1 MTYTLTSHWLPAS
14 QYPLKAPYA
23 MTPEGI
29 VVHNTAGTASAREEA
44 AAMIASTAATSFHV
58 VIDEAEAVECI
69 PFARNA
75 WHAGDG
81 AAGYANRHLIGLE
94 IARSMDTASDRF
106 DQAEAN
112 AALYIAHVCR
122 QYGWTSAQ
130 LHQHN
135 WYSSTACPHRT
146 KTHWQTFLTQVDEY
160 IAALESGGVTDA
172 NSGGAGAQ
180 NDGAES
186 AAGANGGG
194 ASEGGA
200 GGANSEGTG
209 AGGTGDAGAQNDG
222 GGSTAGA
229 GDAGTR
235 NDGAEST
242 ASAGASGGGTSG
254 AGGAGEGAGS
264 TAGAN
269 NEGAG
274 EGGAGGANSGG
285 AGEGGAGG
293 ANSGGAGSDAGA
305 GDGGTSGNGGASG
318 GAGSTAGAN
327 GGGASAETAAGTNAD
342 AQTITILCDGH
353 PLILRGRNENGTIYT
368 SLRDLATGLGH
379 TVRWENGMAV
389 VEK

>member
-44 AAMIASTAATSFHV
+44 AAMIESTAATSFHV

-146 KTHWQTFLTQVDEY
+146 KTHWQTFLAQVDEY
-160 IAALESGGVTDA
+160 IAELEHG
-172 NSGGAGAQ
+172 GGAGAQ
-180 NDGAES
+180 N
-186 AAGANGGG
+186 
-194 ASEGGA
+194 EGG
-200 GGANSEGTG
+200 
-209 AGGTGDAGAQNDG
+209 
-222 GGSTAGA
+222 
-229 GDAGTR
+229 
-235 NDGAEST
+235 
-242 ASAGASGGGTSG
+242 
-254 AGGAGEGAGS
+254 
-264 TAGAN
+264 
-269 NEGAG
+269 
-274 EGGAGGANSGG
+274 
-285 AGEGGAGG
+285 
-293 ANSGGAGSDAGA
+293 
-305 GDGGTSGNGGASG
+305 
-318 GAGSTAGAN
+318 GSTAGAN
-327 GGGASAETAAGTNAD
+327 GGDAGSTAGTNDVAP
-342 AQTITILCDGH
+342 AITILCDGQ
-353 PLILRGRNENGTIYT
+353 PLTLRGRNENGTIYT
-368 SLRDLATGLGH
+368 SLRDLATALGH
-379 TVRWENGMAV
+379 TVRWENGIAV

>member
-44 AAMIASTAATSFHV
+44 AAMIESTAATSFHV

-94 IARSMDTASDRF
+94 IARSMDSATTRF
-106 DQAEAN
+106 ELAEAN

-146 KTHWQTFLTQVDEY
+146 KTHWQTFLAQVDEC
-160 IAALESGGVTDA
+160 IAALESG
-172 NSGGAGAQ
+172 
-180 NDGAES
+180 DGA
-186 AAGANGGG
+186 
-194 ASEGGA
+194 
-200 GGANSEGTG
+200 
-209 AGGTGDAGAQNDG
+209 D
-222 GGSTAGA
+222 
-229 GDAGTR
+229 
-235 NDGAEST
+235 
-242 ASAGASGGGTSG
+242 
-254 AGGAGEGAGS
+254 
-264 TAGAN
+264 
-269 NEGAG
+269 
-274 EGGAGGANSGG
+274 ANSGG
-285 AGEGGAGG
+285 AGEGGVG
-293 ANSGGAGSDAGA
+293 DAGA
-305 GDGGTSGNGGASG
+305 QNEGAESAAGAQSEGG
-318 GAGSTAGAN
+318 GSTAGAN
-327 GGGASAETAAGTNAD
+327 SEGAGDAGAQNEGAESTAGANHD
-342 AQTITILCDGH
+342 APTITILCDGH
-353 PLILRGRNENGTIYT
+353 PLTLRGRNENGTIYT
-368 SLRDLATGLGH
+368 SLRDLATALGH

>member
-94 IARSMDTASDRF
+94 IARSMDTATTRF
-106 DQAEAN
+106 AQAEAN

-146 KTHWQTFLTQVDEY
+146 KTHWQTFLTQVDEC
-160 IAALESGGVTDA
+160 IAELESGGVTD
-172 NSGGAGAQ
+172 
-180 NDGAES
+180 
-186 AAGANGGG
+186 
-194 ASEGGA
+194 
-200 GGANSEGTG
+200 ANSEGTG
-209 AGGTGDAGAQNDG
+209 AGGTGDADTQNDG
-222 GGSTAGA
+222 
-229 GDAGTR
+229 R
-235 NDGAEST
+235 
-242 ASAGASGGGTSG
+242 
-254 AGGAGEGAGS
+254 
-264 TAGAN
+264 
-269 NEGAG
+269 
-274 EGGAGGANSGG
+274 
-285 AGEGGAGG
+285 
-293 ANSGGAGSDAGA
+293 
-305 GDGGTSGNGGASG
+305 
-318 GAGSTAGAN
+318 GSTAGAN
-327 GGGASAETAAGTNAD
+327 GGDTGDGGTSDAGGASGGGGSTAGANKEGAGGD
-342 AQTITILCDGH
+342 APTITILCDGP
-353 PLILRGRNENGTIYT
+353 PLTLRGRNENGTIYT
-368 SLRDLATGLGH
+368 SHRDLATALGH

>member
-1 MTYTLTSHWLPAS
+1 MIYTLTSHWLPAS

-94 IARSMDTASDRF
+94 IARSMDTATTRF
-106 DQAEAN
+106 AQAEAN

-146 KTHWQTFLTQVDEY
+146 KTHWQTFLAQVDECLAELEGGGGASAGAQNEG
-160 IAALESGGVTDA
+160 AASAAGANNGDASEGGGSTAGA
-172 NSGGAGAQ
+172 NSGGAG
-180 NDGAES
+180 DGGTS
-186 AAGANGGG
+186 GGG
-194 ASEGGA
+194 SA
-200 GGANSEGTG
+200 GE
-209 AGGTGDAGAQNDG
+209 G

-229 GDAGTR
+229 GDGGMSGAG
-235 NDGAEST
+235 
-242 ASAGASGGGTSG
+242 GASGGG
-254 AGGAGEGAGS
+254 GS

-269 NEGAG
+269 
-274 EGGAGGANSGG
+274 
-285 AGEGGAGG
+285 
-293 ANSGGAGSDAGA
+293 SDAP
-305 GDGGTSGNGGASG
+305 
-318 GAGSTAGAN
+318 
-327 GGGASAETAAGTNAD
+327 
-342 AQTITILCDGH
+342 TITILCDGQ
-353 PLILRGRNENGTIYT
+353 PLTLRGRNENGTIYT
-368 SLRDLATGLGH
+368 SLRDIATALGH

>member
-1 MTYTLTSHWLPAS
+1 MTYTLTNHWLPAS

-23 MTPEGI
+23 MTPAGI

-44 AAMIASTAATSFHV
+44 AAMIASAAATSFHV

-69 PFARNA
+69 PFVRNA

-94 IARSMDTASDRF
+94 IARSMDTTSDRF

-146 KTHWQTFLTQVDEY
+146 KTHWQTFLAQVDQC
-160 IAALESGGVTDA
+160 IAELEGGGGAGAGTSGGGM
-172 NSGGAGAQ
+172 SGGAGSTAGAGDGGTSGE
-180 NDGAES
+180 DGAS
-186 AAGANGGG
+186 
-194 ASEGGA
+194 GGA
-200 GGANSEGTG
+200 GSTVGAGDGATSGTG
-209 AGGTGDAGAQNDG
+209 GISGGGGSTADASDGAQNDG

-229 GDAGTR
+229 
-235 NDGAEST
+235 NE
-242 ASAGASGGGTSG
+242 GGTSG
-254 AGGAGEGAGS
+254 E
-264 TAGAN
+264 
-269 NEGAG
+269 
-274 EGGAGGANSGG
+274 
-285 AGEGGAGG
+285 
-293 ANSGGAGSDAGA
+293 D
-305 GDGGTSGNGGASG
+305 GASG
-318 GAGSTAGAN
+318 GAGSAV
-327 GGGASAETAAGTNAD
+327 GASND
-342 AQTITILCDGH
+342 APTITILCDSQ
-353 PLILRGRNENGTIYT
+353 PITLRGRNENGTIYT
-368 SLRDLATGLGH
+368 SLRDLATALGH